1 MMFGGVSA
9 RYNWHF
15 QRQTVLGNQIEMD
28 MMMTVEDN
36 DSLLRVGV
44 AFQSMEARHRVSEA
58 LERNYERCE
67 CSLSPASPAA
77 VGVPFGK

>member
-1 MMFGGVSA
+1 MS
-9 RYNWHF
+9 
-15 QRQTVLGNQIEMD
+15 
-28 MMMTVEDN
+28 VEDN

-67 CSLSPASPAA
+67 SFSFFQKLPTSHRKVVCLRPMVSFPLDKLPLNELLETCQFAL
-77 VGVPFGK
+77 VLG